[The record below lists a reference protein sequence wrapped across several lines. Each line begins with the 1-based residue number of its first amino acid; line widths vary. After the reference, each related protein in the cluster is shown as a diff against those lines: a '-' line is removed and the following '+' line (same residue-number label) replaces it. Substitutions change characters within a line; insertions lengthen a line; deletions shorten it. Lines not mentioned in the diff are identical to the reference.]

1 MKKVLLVLA
10 ALIISLL
17 CYGAGSSDEE
27 IQRKK
32 DALERKYQRCMKYS
46 RYKENCQKYQNIK
59 NSIK

>member
-10 ALIISLL
+10 AVTVSLL
-17 CYGAGSSDEE
+17 CYGAGSRDEG

-46 RYKENCQKYQNIK
+46 RHKENCQKYRDIK
-59 NSIK
+59 SSIK

>member
-1 MKKVLLVLA
+1 MKKGLLVLA
-10 ALIISLL
+10 AVTVSVL
-17 CYGAGSSDEE
+17 CFGATSRDAG
-27 IQRKK
+27 IKQKK